1 MLSAQLSLLRQDSDE
16 VRLLSLR
23 VSLIKRFFLIY
34 PRSLYHTCPFET
46 NAIGDAQPAEAHSSD
61 RFTVGQLGT

>member
-16 VRLLSLR
+16 VRLLSIR
-23 VSLIKRFFLIY
+23 VSLIKRYLNY
-34 PRSLYHTCPFET
+34 PRSLHHTCPFET

-61 RFTVGQLGT
+61 RFIVGQLGSR

>member
-1 MLSAQLSLLRQDSDE
+1 MLSAQLSQLRQDSDE

-23 VSLIKRFFLIY
+23 VSLIKRYLIY

-46 NAIGDAQPAEAHSSD
+46 YSIGDAQP
-61 RFTVGQLGT
+61 V